1 MSVMAEKKTGKK
13 KKKAAQRQR
22 SERRFDPGQTQTNKL
37 AVIGGMVG
45 ALGLGAGVYA
55 QWLQDPPLGFAAW
68 LVAGG
73 AAALGGALWFGESG
87 AVPVRVGEAGLAIDK
102 GAELSRLA
110 WCDIERIYTEKDEL
124 VVKGDELTLTLP
136 LKAHATAAA
145 WVLSEAARRVPKV
158 LDVHRKLAD
167 ELPKP
172 KDSDG
177 ELLKVDSLQVAGRN
191 CAASDRPI
199 AFERDARLCPNCAQV
214 YHKDAVPKKCV
225 TCDATLGERAVKA

>member
-1 MSVMAEKKTGKK
+1 MAEKKAGKGKK
-13 KKKAAQRQR
+13 AKVRR
-22 SERRFDPGQTQTNKL
+22 ERNERRFAPEQTQTNKL
-37 AVIGGMVG
+37 AVIGGMIG

-55 QWLQDPPLGFAAW
+55 QWIQDPPLGFASW

-73 AAALGGALWFGESG
+73 AVVLGGALWFGDSG
-87 AVPVRVGEAGLAIDK
+87 AVPVRVGDAGLAIEK
-102 GAELSRLA
+102 GSEVWRLA
-110 WCDIERIYTEKDEL
+110 WCDIERIYSEKFEL
-124 VVKGDELTLTLP
+124 VVKGDELSFTLP
-136 LKAHATAAA
+136 LKAHSKAAA

-177 ELLKVDSLQVAGRN
+177 SVVKIDSLQVAGRN

-225 TCDATLGERAVKA
+225 TCESELGDRAMKA

>member
-1 MSVMAEKKTGKK
+1 
-13 KKKAAQRQR
+13 
-22 SERRFDPGQTQTNKL
+22 
-37 AVIGGMVG
+37 MVG

-55 QWLQDPPLGFAAW
+55 QWVQDPPLGFASW

-73 AAALGGALWFGESG
+73 AAVLGGALWFGDSG
-87 AVPVRVGEAGLAIDK
+87 AVPVRVGDAGLAIEK
-102 GAELSRLA
+102 GSELSRLA
-110 WCDIERIYTEKDEL
+110 WCDIERIYTDKDDL
-124 VVKGDELTLTLP
+124 VIKGDELTLTLP

-145 WVLSEAARRVPKV
+145 WVLSEAARRVPTV

-177 ELLKVDSLQVAGRN
+177 EVVKIDSLQVAGRN

-199 AFERDARLCPNCAQV
+199 AFERDARLCPNCARSITRTPCPRS
-214 YHKDAVPKKCV
+214 A
-225 TCDATLGERAVKA
+225 